1 MLLKEVKNLCNTLT
15 NQQWKCVQLLCFVG
29 VYYWYLTYVLPLEAM
44 QGTVTT
50 TSVDESKHS
59 CLPGEANSMCSS
71 STQPAG
77 LGTVCSKVMITP
89 VPAATGS
96 STRCGSPPEAQGC
109 ALLIYYKSAVLSETA
124 IKALVTAESQVT
136 I

>member
-15 NQQWKCVQLLCFVG
+15 NQQRKCVQLLCFVG

-96 STRCGSPPEAQGC
+96 STRCGSRSRGTRLCFTDLLQECC
-109 ALLIYYKSAVLSETA
+109 AFRNSNKSSCDSGITG
-124 IKALVTAESQVT
+124 
-136 I
+136 